1 VQQAGGCPSA
11 GTYEPSP
18 GREGAG
24 RGSNTTRWRGWHACA
39 WLDLAVSLV
48 RVAILRVVKILR
60 LALWPAAL
68 AAAGGTAA
76 LTLGGGI
83 ADLPELTAT
92 IGLVVGL
99 AWSLIGL
106 EEWRRR
112 PARRIGPLMVFL
124 GFAWFASQLVYA
136 SVSPLYT
143 AGQLVRPLFIA
154 VLGHLLLAFP
164 SGRLES
170 RLSRA
175 IIVAAYLDTIVV
187 NGFSV
192 VFRAPEPGVENLA
205 LLEPN
210 AALSEAI
217 RNTARGIGVALL
229 LTSLGLLARRW
240 RGATPPWRRAVAPV
254 LWWGAAAAAVGALR
268 FLNDGLGRPLGRI
281 ELAFFLVL
289 ATVPLAFQLGL
300 LRSRLARGAVAELVV
315 ELGQTRAPGRLRDAL
330 ARTLHDPGLA
340 LAYWLPEKGHY
351 VDLEGRP
358 VELPRDGDSRVATLV
373 EREGRRVAA
382 LVHDSSLREDPELVE
397 AVCAAAGL
405 ALENERLQAELRAH
419 LDELRASRVRL
430 VEAAHVERRRLER
443 DLHDG
448 TQQRLVSISMALGLA
463 DSKLGSD
470 PEGVRRILDETRKTL
485 GTALEELRELSQGI
499 HPGILTERGLGPAL
513 QELAYVAPVSI
524 ELGVPLEERLPE
536 PVEAAVYYLVAEAL
550 ANVAKHASAT
560 VVSVNV
566 DRRNGQAV
574 VEVSDDGVGGADPAR
589 GSGLRGLADRVE
601 ALGGAFAVE
610 SPPGRG
616 TRLRAEIPCES

>member
-1 VQQAGGCPSA
+1 M
-11 GTYEPSP
+11 
-18 GREGAG
+18 
-24 RGSNTTRWRGWHACA
+24 
-39 WLDLAVSLV
+39 
-48 RVAILRVVKILR
+48 AILRVVKFLR
-60 LALWPAAL
+60 RALWPAAL
-68 AAAGGTAA
+68 AVGGGTTA
-76 LTLGGGI
+76 LTITGDI
-83 ADLPELTAT
+83 ADSPALTGT
-92 IGLVVGL
+92 IGLAVGL

-124 GFAWFASQLVYA
+124 GFAWFAGQLVYA

-143 AGQLVRPLFIA
+143 TGLFFRPLFIA

-175 IIVAAYLDTIVV
+175 LIVAAYLDTIVV
-187 NGFSV
+187 NGASV
-192 VFRAPEPGVENLA
+192 VFQAPEPGVENLA
-205 LLEPN
+205 LIEPN
-210 AALSEAI
+210 AAVSEAI
-217 RNTARGIGVALL
+217 RNTARGIGVVLI
-229 LTSLGLLARRW
+229 LTSLGVLARRW

-254 LWWGAAAAAVGALR
+254 LWWGAAAAALGALR
-268 FLNDGLGRPLGRI
+268 LLNDGLGKPLGRV

-289 ATVPLAFQLGL
+289 ATVPLALELGL
-300 LRSRLARGAVAELVV
+300 LRSRLARGAVAELIV
-315 ELGQTRAPGRLRDAL
+315 ELGQTRAPGKLREAL
-330 ARTLHDPGLA
+330 ARALHDPSLT
-340 LAYWLPEKGHY
+340 LAYWLPEQQRY
-351 VDLEGRP
+351 VDLAGQP
-358 VELPRDGDSRVATLV
+358 VELPREDDSRVATTLV

-382 LVHDSSLREDPELVE
+382 VVHDASLREDPELVE

-405 ALENERLQAELRAH
+405 ALENERLQAELRAN

-430 VEAAHVERRRLER
+430 VEAADVERRRLER

-463 DSKLGSD
+463 ASKLGSD
-470 PEGVRRILDETRKTL
+470 PEGARRILDETRKTL

-513 QELAYVAPVSI
+513 QELTYVAPVPI
-524 ELGVPLEERLPE
+524 ELTVPLEERLPE

-550 ANVAKHASAT
+550 ANVAKYSSAT
-560 VVSVNV
+560 LVSVNV

-601 ALGGAFAVE
+601 ALGGAFVVE
-610 SPPGRG
+610 SPQGKG
-616 TRLRAEIPCES
+616 TRLRAEIPCGS

>member
-1 VQQAGGCPSA
+1 
-11 GTYEPSP
+11 
-18 GREGAG
+18 
-24 RGSNTTRWRGWHACA
+24 
-39 WLDLAVSLV
+39 
-48 RVAILRVVKILR
+48 VAILRVVKLLR
-60 LALWPAAL
+60 LALWPAAF
-68 AAAGGTAA
+68 AAAGATAA
-76 LTLGGGI
+76 LTLTGDI
-83 ADLPELTAT
+83 ADSPAVTAT
-92 IGLVVGL
+92 IGLAVGL

-124 GFAWFASQLVYA
+124 GFAWFAGQLVYA
-136 SVSPLYT
+136 NVSSLYT
-143 AGQLVRPLFIA
+143 TGLFFRPLFIA

-187 NGFSV
+187 NGASV
-192 VFRAPEPGVENLA
+192 VFQAPEPGVENLA
-205 LLEPN
+205 LVEAN
-210 AALSEAI
+210 AAVSEAI
-217 RNTARGIGVALL
+217 RNTARGIGVVLI
-229 LTSLGLLARRW
+229 LTSLGVLARRW

-254 LWWGAAAAAVGALR
+254 LWWGAAAAALGALR
-268 FLNDGLGRPLGRI
+268 LLNDGLGKPLGRV

-289 ATVPLAFQLGL
+289 ATVPLALELGL

-315 ELGQTRAPGRLRDAL
+315 ELGQTRALGKLREAL
-330 ARTLHDPGLA
+330 ARALHDPSLT
-340 LAYWLPEKGHY
+340 LAYWLPEQQRY
-351 VDLEGRP
+351 VDLEGQP
-358 VELPRDGDSRVATLV
+358 VELPRENDSGVATTLV

-382 LVHDSSLREDPELVE
+382 VVHDASLREDPELVE

-405 ALENERLQAELRAH
+405 ALENERLQAELRAN

-430 VEAAHVERRRLER
+430 VEAADVERRRLER

-463 DSKLGSD
+463 ASKLGSD
-470 PEGVRRILDETRKTL
+470 PERARRILDETRKTL

-513 QELAYVAPVSI
+513 QELAYVAPVPI
-524 ELGVPLEERLPE
+524 ELTVPLKERLPE

-550 ANVAKHASAT
+550 ANVAKYSSAT
-560 VVSVNV
+560 LVSVNV

-574 VEVSDDGVGGADPAR
+574 VEVSDDGVGGANPAR

-601 ALGGAFAVE
+601 ALGGAFVVE
-610 SPPGRG
+610 SPQGKG

>member
-1 VQQAGGCPSA
+1 M
-11 GTYEPSP
+11 
-18 GREGAG
+18 
-24 RGSNTTRWRGWHACA
+24 
-39 WLDLAVSLV
+39 
-48 RVAILRVVKILR
+48 AILRVVKFLR
-60 LALWPAAL
+60 RALWPAAL
-68 AAAGGTAA
+68 AVGGGTTA
-76 LTLGGGI
+76 LTITGDI
-83 ADLPELTAT
+83 ADSPAVTAT
-92 IGLVVGL
+92 IGLAVGL

-124 GFAWFASQLVYA
+124 GFAWFAGQLVYA

-143 AGQLVRPLFIA
+143 TGLFFRPLFIA

-175 IIVAAYLDTIVV
+175 LIVAAYLDTIVV
-187 NGFSV
+187 NGASV
-192 VFRAPEPGVENLA
+192 VFQAPEPGVENLA
-205 LLEPN
+205 LIEPN
-210 AALSEAI
+210 AAVSEAI
-217 RNTARGIGVALL
+217 RNTARGIGVVLI
-229 LTSLGLLARRW
+229 LTSLGVLARRW

-254 LWWGAAAAAVGALR
+254 LWWGAAAAALGALR
-268 FLNDGLGRPLGRI
+268 LLNDGLGKPLGRV

-289 ATVPLAFQLGL
+289 ATVPLALELGL
-300 LRSRLARGAVAELVV
+300 LRSRLARGAVAELIV
-315 ELGQTRAPGRLRDAL
+315 ELGQTRAPGKLREAL
-330 ARTLHDPGLA
+330 ARALHDPSLT
-340 LAYWLPEKGHY
+340 LAYWLPEQQRY
-351 VDLEGRP
+351 VDLAGQP
-358 VELPRDGDSRVATLV
+358 VELPREDDSRVATTLV

-382 LVHDSSLREDPELVE
+382 VVHDASLREDPELVE

-405 ALENERLQAELRAH
+405 ALENERLQAELRAN

-430 VEAAHVERRRLER
+430 VEAADVERRRLER

-463 DSKLGSD
+463 ASKLGSD
-470 PEGVRRILDETRKTL
+470 PEGARRILDETRKRL

-513 QELAYVAPVSI
+513 QELTYVAPVPI
-524 ELGVPLEERLPE
+524 ELTVPLEERLPE

-550 ANVAKHASAT
+550 ANVAKYSSAT
-560 VVSVNV
+560 LVSVNV

-601 ALGGAFAVE
+601 ALGGAFVVE
-610 SPPGRG
+610 SPQGKG
-616 TRLRAEIPCES
+616 TRLRAEIPCEL

>member
-1 VQQAGGCPSA
+1 
-11 GTYEPSP
+11 
-18 GREGAG
+18 
-24 RGSNTTRWRGWHACA
+24 
-39 WLDLAVSLV
+39 
-48 RVAILRVVKILR
+48 VAILRVVKLLR
-60 LALWPAAL
+60 VALWPATF
-68 AAAGGTAA
+68 AAAGATTA
-76 LTLGGGI
+76 LTLTGGI
-83 ADLPELTAT
+83 ADTPTLTAT

-99 AWSLIGL
+99 AWSLTGL

-112 PARRIGPLMVFL
+112 PTRRIGPLMVFL

-143 AGQLVRPLFIA
+143 AGNLVRPLFIA

-170 RLSRA
+170 RLSSA

-187 NGFSV
+187 NGLSV
-192 VFRAPEPGVENLA
+192 AFQTPEPGVENLA
-205 LLEPN
+205 LIEPN

-217 RNTARGIGVALL
+217 RNTARGIGIALL

-240 RGATPPWRRAVAPV
+240 HAATPPWRHAVAPV

-289 ATVPLAFQLGL
+289 STVPLAFQLGL

-330 ARTLHDPGLA
+330 ARTLRDPGLA
-340 LAYWLPEKGHY
+340 LAYWLPEQGRY
-351 VDLEGRP
+351 VDLDGRP
-358 VELPRDGDSRVATLV
+358 VDLPPEGDSRMATTLV

-382 LVHDSSLREDPELVE
+382 LVHDASLRDDPELVE

-419 LDELRASRVRL
+419 LEELRASRVRL
-430 VEAAHVERRRLER
+430 VEAADVERRRLER

-463 DSKLGSD
+463 DAKLDSD
-470 PEGVRRILDETRKTL
+470 PEGARRILDETRKTL

-513 QELAYVAPVSI
+513 QELAYGAPVSI
-524 ELGVPLEERLPE
+524 ELTVPLEERLPE

-550 ANVAKHASAT
+550 ANVAKYASAS

-601 ALGGAFAVE
+601 ALGGALVVD
-610 SPPGRG
+610 SPQGKG
-616 TRLRAEIPCES
+616 TRLRAEIPCAS

>member
-1 VQQAGGCPSA
+1 M
-11 GTYEPSP
+11 
-18 GREGAG
+18 
-24 RGSNTTRWRGWHACA
+24 
-39 WLDLAVSLV
+39 
-48 RVAILRVVKILR
+48 AILRVVKFLR

-68 AAAGGTAA
+68 AVGGGTTA
-76 LTLGGGI
+76 LTITGDI
-83 ADLPELTAT
+83 ADSPALTGT
-92 IGLVVGL
+92 IGLAVGL

-124 GFAWFASQLVYA
+124 GFAWFAGQLVYA

-143 AGQLVRPLFIA
+143 TGLFFRPLFIA

-170 RLSRA
+170 RLSRTL
-175 IIVAAYLDTIVV
+175 IVAAYLDTIVV
-187 NGFSV
+187 NGASV
-192 VFRAPEPGVENLA
+192 VFQAPEPGVENLA
-205 LLEPN
+205 LIEPN
-210 AALSEAI
+210 AAVSEAI
-217 RNTARGIGVALL
+217 RNTARGIGVVLI
-229 LTSLGLLARRW
+229 LTSLGVLARRW

-254 LWWGAAAAAVGALR
+254 LWWGAAAAALGALR
-268 FLNDGLGRPLGRI
+268 LLNDGLGKPLGRV

-289 ATVPLAFQLGL
+289 ATVPLALELGL
-300 LRSRLARGAVAELVV
+300 LRSRLARGAVAELIV
-315 ELGQTRAPGRLRDAL
+315 ELGQTRAPGKLREAL
-330 ARTLHDPGLA
+330 ARALHDPSLT
-340 LAYWLPEKGHY
+340 LAYWLPEQQRY
-351 VDLEGRP
+351 VDLAGQP
-358 VELPRDGDSRVATLV
+358 VELPREDDSRVATTLV

-382 LVHDSSLREDPELVE
+382 VVHDASLREDPELVE
-397 AVCAAAGL
+397 AVCATAGL
-405 ALENERLQAELRAH
+405 ALENERLQAELRAN

-430 VEAAHVERRRLER
+430 VEAADVERRRLER

-463 DSKLGSD
+463 TSKLGSD
-470 PEGVRRILDETRKTL
+470 PEGARRILDETRKTL

-513 QELAYVAPVSI
+513 QELTYVAPVPI
-524 ELGVPLEERLPE
+524 ELTVPLEERLPE

-550 ANVAKHASAT
+550 ANVAKYSSAT
-560 VVSVNV
+560 LVSVNV

-601 ALGGAFAVE
+601 ALGGAFVVE
-610 SPPGRG
+610 SPQGKG
-616 TRLRAEIPCES
+616 TRLRAEIPCEL